1 MAKLNV
7 EIVTPERR
15 LVQAPADEA
24 ILPGAQGLFGV
35 RPGHAPLVAAM
46 DAGELMLKDGGTTQR
61 FFVHGG
67 FVQVASDTVRVL
79 AEGAEPLADID
90 LAKAR
95 KQLSDAEARLAAL
108 PPGDARAEVERVAV
122 GRARSRVEVVSRA
135 PSA

>member
-15 LVQAPADEA
+15 LVQALADEA
-24 ILPGAQGLFGV
+24 ILPGVQGLFGV

-46 DAGELMLKDGGTTQR
+46 DAGELLLKDGATVQR

-79 AEGAEPLADID
+79 AEGAEPLAATDV
-90 LAKAR
+90 AKAK
-95 KQLSDAEARLAAL
+95 KQLAEAEARLAAL
-108 PPGDARAEVERVAV
+108 PAGDARAELERKAVA
-122 GRARSRVEVVSRA
+122 RAAKRVEVISRA